1 MKVKLRPGE
10 FIVEKILGK
19 RIRSGEVEYLIKWE
33 GYGVNDCTWEPAKQ
47 CFCDSL
53 IEEFERSE
61 KSGSPQQRRKRKNAE
76 KDDERASSKLSAGF
90 QDSSNDIFD
99 DGASDDTPV
108 VGPSNVKE
116 EGMYCYLIVTLLWNL
131 MNARGNQLTLIV

>member
-1 MKVKLRPGE
+1 MIPSMSTLIQWFFHQTLRFFDSSVKLRPGE

-47 CFCDSL
+47 C
-53 IEEFERSE
+53 
-61 KSGSPQQRRKRKNAE
+61 
-76 KDDERASSKLSAGF
+76 
-90 QDSSNDIFD
+90 DSSNDIFD

-116 EGMYCYLIVTLLWNL
+116 EGMYCYLINL